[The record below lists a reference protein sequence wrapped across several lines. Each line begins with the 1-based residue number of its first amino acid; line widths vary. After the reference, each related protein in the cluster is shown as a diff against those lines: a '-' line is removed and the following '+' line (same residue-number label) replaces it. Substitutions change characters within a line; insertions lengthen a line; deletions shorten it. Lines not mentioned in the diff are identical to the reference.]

1 MKAIPELVE
10 KKEDCCGCAACM
22 AGCPVKAIRMEEDE
36 EGFLYP
42 KIQEEICIRCGKCIK
57 ICPVRKNRQM
67 VRADVPGVKKDVGII
82 TLYYG
87 NNNYGGL
94 AQSYAL
100 YKVVTMLGYDAEL
113 ISYKRTMQAAAPVR
127 ASLLEKI
134 RRNSVSGLCDR
145 YYRKGKEKIERKL
158 EQDCAD
164 QLKKR
169 GEMLEIFREWIP
181 HSPVYTKETI
191 GQCRDRYETFISGSD
206 QIWKPGVADEAF
218 LFSFLD
224 DQPDKHIISYA
235 SSVAVQEFPDGYL
248 DFMEKE
254 LKKYS
259 CISVRESVTAE
270 AFSKAL
276 NREVVRVTDPT
287 LLLSREEWEKV
298 TAERQIKE
306 SYIFCY
312 LLGNDKKQRKKAEQI
327 AREQKKLLVTIPH
340 IKNGNSFHFRLE
352 DKDFGD
358 CQLFAVGMEEFFS
371 LIKYADMVIT
381 DSFHATVFSTVF
393 ERPFWVF
400 ERTAKTKK
408 TEMNSRIHEL
418 TQMLGLERR
427 ILKSEL
433 PEQIEEPVDFVMAR
447 KKIQPEIERSRQF
460 LENALSAF
468 KESLDNN

>member
-1 MKAIPELVE
+1 MKNTA
-10 KKEDCCGCAACM
+10 
-22 AGCPVKAIRMEEDE
+22 
-36 EGFLYP
+36 
-42 KIQEEICIRCGKCIK
+42 
-57 ICPVRKNRQM
+57 
-67 VRADVPGVKKDVGII
+67 GII

-100 YKVVTMLGYDAEL
+100 YKAVAALGYDAEL
-113 ISYKRTMQAAAPVR
+113 ISYKRTMHAAAPVR
-127 ASLLEKI
+127 VSLLEKI
-134 RRNSVSGLCDR
+134 RRNSISGLCDR
-145 YYRKGKEKIERKL
+145 YYRKGKEKLERKL
-158 EQDCAD
+158 ERDCAD

-169 GEMLEIFREWIP
+169 AKMLETFRERLP
-181 HSPVYTKETI
+181 HSPVYTRETI
-191 GQCRDRYETFISGSD
+191 DQCRERYETLISGSD

-224 DQPDKHIISYA
+224 DRPDKHIISYA

-248 DFMEKE
+248 DFMKTE
-254 LKKYS
+254 LKKYAH
-259 CISVRESVTAE
+259 ISVRESVTAKT
-270 AFSKAL
+270 FSEL
-276 NREVVRVTDPT
+276 LEREVVRVTDPT

-298 TAERQIKE
+298 TAKRQVE
-306 SYIFCY
+306 EPYIFCY
-312 LLGNDKKQRKKAEQI
+312 LLGNDRKQRKKAEQI

-340 IKNGNSFHFRLE
+340 IKNGNSFHFRME

-358 CQLFAVGMEEFFS
+358 RQLFEVGMEEFFS

-418 TQMLGLERR
+418 TQMLGLEER
-427 ILKSEL
+427 IMKEEKDYTKEVDYKKAKELIKPYIELSRNYLK
-433 PEQIEEPVDFVMAR
+433 
-447 KKIQPEIERSRQF
+447 
-460 LENALSAF
+460 N
-468 KESLDNN
+468 SLMQ

>member
-1 MKAIPELVE
+1 MK
-10 KKEDCCGCAACM
+10 KS
-22 AGCPVKAIRMEEDE
+22 
-36 EGFLYP
+36 
-42 KIQEEICIRCGKCIK
+42 
-57 ICPVRKNRQM
+57 
-67 VRADVPGVKKDVGII
+67 VGII

-100 YKVVTMLGYDAEL
+100 YKAVTMLGYDAEL
-113 ISYKRTMQAAAPVR
+113 ISYKRMMRVTAPVR
-127 ASLLEKI
+127 ASLMEKIKRNSISGLRDRYCRKAKEKLEK
-134 RRNSVSGLCDR
+134 
-145 YYRKGKEKIERKL
+145 KL
-158 EQDCAD
+158 EQNYVD
-164 QLKKR
+164 QLR
-169 GEMLEIFREWIP
+169 VRAEMLETFRDRIP

-191 GQCRDRYETFISGSD
+191 EQCRDRYETFISGSD

-224 DQPDKHIISYA
+224 EQPDKHIISYA

-248 DFMEKE
+248 NFMKTE
-254 LKKYS
+254 LKKYAH
-259 CISVRESVTAE
+259 ISVRESVTAE
-270 AFSKAL
+270 AFSKIL

-287 LLLSREEWEKV
+287 LLLNREEWEAV
-298 TAERQIKE
+298 TAERQME
-306 SYIFCY
+306 EPYIFCY

-358 CQLFAVGMEEFFS
+358 RQLFEVGMEEFFS

-408 TEMNSRIHEL
+408 AEMNSRIHEL
-418 TQMLGLERR
+418 TQMLGLEER
-427 ILKSEL
+427 IMKTEKDYTKEVDYKKAKELIKPYIELSRNYLK
-433 PEQIEEPVDFVMAR
+433 
-447 KKIQPEIERSRQF
+447 
-460 LENALSAF
+460 N
-468 KESLDNN
+468 SLMQ

>member
-10 KKEDCCGCAACM
+10 KREDCCGCAACM
-22 AGCPVKAIRMEEDE
+22 AGCPVKAIQMEEDE

-42 KIQEEICIRCGKCIK
+42 KIREEVCVRCGKCIK
-57 ICPVRKNRQM
+57 ICPIRKKKQM
-67 VRADVPGVKKDVGII
+67 VKDNVPNVKKDVGII

-100 YKVVTMLGYDAEL
+100 YKAVTMLGCDVEL
-113 ISYKRTMQAAAPVR
+113 ISYKRTMQVAAPVS

-134 RRNSVSGLCDR
+134 KRNSISGLCDR
-145 YYRKGKEKIERKL
+145 YYRKAKDKIERKL
-158 EQDCAD
+158 EQNCAD

-169 GEMLEIFREWIP
+169 GEMLEKFREWIP
-181 HSPVYTKETI
+181 HSTVYTKETI
-191 GQCRDRYETFISGSD
+191 GQCRERYGTFISGSD

-224 DQPDKHIISYA
+224 GQPDKHIISYA

-248 DFMEKE
+248 DFMKTE
-254 LKKYS
+254 LKKYAH
-259 CISVRESVTAE
+259 ISVRESVTAKT
-270 AFSKAL
+270 FSELLGRK
-276 NREVVRVTDPT
+276 VVRVTDPT
-287 LLLSREEWEKV
+287 LLLSREEWEEV
-298 TAERQIKE
+298 TAERQVE
-306 SYIFCY
+306 EPYVFCY
-312 LLGNDKKQRKKAEQI
+312 LLGNDKKQRRKAERI
-327 AREQKKLLVTIPH
+327 AKEQKKLLVTIPH
-340 IKNGNSFHFRLE
+340 IKNGNSFHFRME

-358 CQLFAVGMEEFFS
+358 RQLFEVGMEEFFS

-408 TEMNSRIHEL
+408 TEMNSRIHEF
-418 TQMLGLERR
+418 TQMLGLEER
-427 ILKSEL
+427 IMKEEKDYTKEVDYKKAKELIKPYIELSRNYLK
-433 PEQIEEPVDFVMAR
+433 
-447 KKIQPEIERSRQF
+447 
-460 LENALSAF
+460 N
-468 KESLDNN
+468 SLMK

>member
-1 MKAIPELVE
+1 MKKTA
-10 KKEDCCGCAACM
+10 
-22 AGCPVKAIRMEEDE
+22 
-36 EGFLYP
+36 
-42 KIQEEICIRCGKCIK
+42 
-57 ICPVRKNRQM
+57 
-67 VRADVPGVKKDVGII
+67 GII

-100 YKVVTMLGYDAEL
+100 YKAVEALGYDTEL
-113 ISYKRTMQAAAPVR
+113 ISYKRTMRAAAPVR

-134 RRNSVSGLCDR
+134 RRNSVSGLLDR
-145 YYRKGKEKIERKL
+145 YYRKGKEKLERKL
-158 EQDCAD
+158 ERDCAD

-169 GEMLEIFREWIP
+169 AKMLETFRERLP
-181 HSPVYTKETI
+181 HSPVYTRETI
-191 GQCRDRYETFISGSD
+191 DQCRERYEILISGSD

-248 DFMEKE
+248 DFMKTE
-254 LKKYS
+254 LKKYAH
-259 CISVRESVTAE
+259 ISVRESVTAKT
-270 AFSKAL
+270 FSEL
-276 NREVVRVTDPT
+276 LGREVVRVTDPT
-287 LLLSREEWEKV
+287 LLLSREEWEEV
-298 TAERQIKE
+298 TAERQVE
-306 SYIFCY
+306 EPYIFCY
-312 LLGNDKKQRKKAEQI
+312 LLGNDRKQRKKAEQI

-340 IKNGNSFHFRLE
+340 IKNGNSFHFRIE

-358 CQLFAVGMEEFFS
+358 RQLFKVGMEEFFS

-418 TQMLGLERR
+418 TQMLGLEDR
-427 ILKSEL
+427 IVK
-433 PEQIEEPVDFVMAR
+433 EEKDYTKEIDY
-447 KKIQPEIERSRQF
+447 KK
-460 LENALSAF
+460 A
-468 KESLDNN
+468 KESIEPYIELSRNYLKNSLMQ